1 MTALELISVANQ
13 VLFIGLFVAVLWH
26 ALRQPSRASLD
37 TVLLFGSIA
46 AVVLVGRVADWYG
59 LEDPWVAGIT
69 IALLNVAPFAMLR
82 LVDDFSGTPRWIQW
96 AGAIALV
103 VVGALAFAALEAQP
117 RLVELILLVWFLG
130 VGGYAAYAFATGARR
145 ARGITRTR
153 MTAVAA
159 GAIFFIAAI
168 VTAVV
173 GALLTTAELGIV
185 GQVLALA
192 AVVSFF
198 LGFAPPTWIRRAWR
212 EPTLRHFVE
221 RSIHFAGLED
231 ERRARHHVTPRTPRR

>member
-26 ALRQPSRASLD
+26 ALRQPSRASFD

-46 AVVLVGRVADWYG
+46 AVVLVSRGADWLG
-59 LEDPWVAGIT
+59 LDAAWVPGIT
-69 IALLNVAPFAMLR
+69 IVLLNIAPFAMIR
-82 LVDDFSGTPRWIQW
+82 LVDDFSGTPSWVQW

-103 VVGALAFAALEAQP
+103 VVGALGFSALEAQP
-117 RLVELILLVWFLG
+117 QIVELLLLGWFFG
-130 VGGYAAYAFATGARR
+130 VGGYAAYAFAAAARR
-145 ARGITRTR
+145 SRGITRRR

-168 VTAVV
+168 VTVLL
-173 GALLTTAELGIV
+173 GALLTAAELGIL

-192 AVVSFF
+192 
-198 LGFAPPTWIRRAWR
+198 LG
-212 EPTLRHFVE
+212 
-221 RSIHFAGLED
+221 
-231 ERRARHHVTPRTPRR
+231 